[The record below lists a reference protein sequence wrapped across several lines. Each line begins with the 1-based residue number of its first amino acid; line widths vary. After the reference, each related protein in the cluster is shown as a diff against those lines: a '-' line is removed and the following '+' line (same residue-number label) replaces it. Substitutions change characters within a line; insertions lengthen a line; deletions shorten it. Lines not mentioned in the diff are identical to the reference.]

1 MVLSKTS
8 RSLGSFFYNL
18 NEKKIGYQT
27 VYYLQERVIQ
37 TAVLE
42 KYKDNKIR
50 KIFILLRFVEKR
62 VSIKKEAMP
71 LL

>member
-42 KYKDNKIR
+42 KYKDN
-50 KIFILLRFVEKR
+50 
-62 VSIKKEAMP
+62 
-71 LL
+71 